1 IPDDRHESRDRNC
14 VSNLDS
20 RDSSSY
26 LKSRN
31 ISYHD
36 DESPSYSSRNRSS
49 RESSVSSRAS
59 YVGNATS
66 SSSGTRNVSS
76 STGINNHPDTEGH
89 EPAVNA
95 SSSHHGT
102 SSASYQNMPESNL
115 QDGLFHEYKKYGS
128 IVSVKFYDEGVNRHA
143 IVVFRKPEQ
152 AEKALIESKNK
163 QFFGNQI
170 DAVLYIDPTAEPNE
184 ENEPTTTLTSHKF
197 AVDPSEIDEYHPR
210 ATRTLFVGNLD
221 KDISKSDLTNKFN
234 QFGEILEI
242 DIKSTQH
249 TPYAFIQFTDISS
262 VVKAMRKYDGELM
275 GSTRLKC
282 GFGKSFPSSCV
293 WLCDNKDDSK
303 DRAFTDRDK
312 VHTQLNRYGNIKNS
326 ISSADRKSWLIFFDT
341 CDEARKAI
349 EELHNKPINGRKV
362 MVDFASRDFQNF
374 FIGKHSVKSED
385 ATHRASRSSTSSWTG
400 NNSTGSLDYED
411 RGSYESSRS
420 RSLYHHHQSSSRS
433 SSSSIPSQLLRSNSG
448 TSSSYSASRQR
459 SQSPSSSPATLST
472 FSRFS
477 SSSGNGKSSKY
488 DYHHESSSRTSS
500 RPYRYENED
509 IDDVGEDS
517 HLSSSSKRE
526 SSSSSRYRS
535 HHISENYISENS
547 PKVRRDS
554 SPYGPYGNSSSKS
567 DADGF
572 ASSSRSARSSNLE
585 DIKGHEDGSHGS
597 LRRLNSHKTYHKSG
611 RDSPPLPPTHSSFR
625 KSGLA
630 SSGSSTSSNSRSP
643 VRDSK
648 ATSYYLDR
656 TSISPVTSPRASG
669 HSFHDGDTQHEL
681 SLHSVS
687 KLDNSIGSW
696 RRKSTEDRDSAHY
709 RDYPSGEVPPRS
721 RIQEPISESN
731 DGLFA
736 GTSSTREHSR
746 EYYRSRESALHR
758 TNSSPSASLTYQNRS
773 ETLKR
778 KHSTLESDDDSV
790 LGTVQERKK
799 RLMACIEPTLAP
811 AGSSTIIINNNNIS
825 ASSSVSASQTAPVP
839 PTTPLKSTTLVEPPR
854 LCPSKSLDA
863 VEVNGLRLKQ
873 RDAIPP
879 VSVDTLKRRS
889 SSSSS
894 SSSLI
899 PNSLVAST
907 GNNGTREGKLVT
919 VLAST
924 ALPERVVIMISAN
937 LKHWMTC
944 HHPPS
949 SDAPTHM
956 MLYKVPLFLKEFW
969 SNPPKNDN
977 SSLSNSSSVVPPS
990 SNTLLT
996 TATSTTTT
1004 TPISSATPS
1013 IVMPGNH
1020 ISIPPFTPTSTS
1032 PKSCNTIMSP
1042 LGSHSPV
1049 PKSRLSRDRLSTD
1062 TNSIDS
1068 KRPNDLDDVSDPDDV
1083 SPLRT
1088 SSLDD
1093 QIKAL
1098 DEKIASSAVMTS
1110 FSSMRMEKTPTI
1122 DYSKYNIKKKS
1133 QSSTNN
1139 SSTVQL
1145 NNSTESESSEI
1156 FKNLL
1161 SKSSAFDQDAK
1172 RLEHINES
1180 RKDNDLE
1187 SVMLSPK
1194 TKTAPNLFR
1203 SAKPISSSGSK
1214 HESSASLINQISSS
1228 KSSATEKATNEE
1240 SSLSGSTST
1249 ATPGTPNSAPVRSA
1263 SNSMFPQFHRSS
1275 SIPTTTN
1282 ASNSTTTTTTTSS
1295 LSRNAFPSNKKES
1308 SHSTSNSTATASG
1321 KSSDGKSKTD
1331 LGSSSKSVMTSKEVS
1346 KKDSNQPVAASSA
1359 KHEATAA
1366 SSRKDSITKHSAQKP
1381 DFFKT
1386 HKSESSSKP
1395 EIPASRK
1402 EHKHSGESDHTSNH
1416 VDSDHHREKS
1426 SGAEHSKH
1434 SNKDRDHKDD
1444 HKDHKSKSSDAS
1456 SSHKS
1461 EKHKEKSNDGHSSLS
1476 NHSSKDKEKIERK
1489 MEKNLLKEKEKKKRE
1504 KEKQREKDLKE
1515 SGGSK
1520 DKNKELLRQKA
1531 PERSDKKSNE
1541 KDKEKSR
1548 DKDRSSEKDKKKKY
1562 KKQKDFSM
1570 DDDLRA
1576 ILMSI
1581 ADSEEPYYFSMYDKL
1596 LELSD
1601 SSENELKRAAAA
1613 SSLKKKNNNKIIKKD
1628 KERPSDIGSPVKEK
1642 QVDKPDMHEKLTKEQ
1657 EKERE
1662 LQKIKKMKAE
1672 RKEKEREAEVKRDI
1686 RADKEKEK
1694 EREKRP
1700 RSDDEAHSKMLQM
1713 AKRKKKKI
1721 KEKQLLKEKRL
1732 FGYNKDDGKSR
1743 TSEQVATS
1751 KRVCFHL
1758 KTDPGDRSPTKNNA
1772 YLSSKIQKQHS
1783 HSKKEEESKDLN
1795 RKRKKSSKNK
1805 DREKSRKDSESSDSK
1820 KSSDK
1825 KDKDYRSSLL
1835 DSSSN
1840 DGEAILISP
1849 TRTSQ
1854 PPPKTDFKSLLLPSS
1869 TSVNTTAIQL
1879 KVTTPPKT
1887 PEAVSSSR
1895 SSSYTEDL
1903 GLVHRTCD
1911 DGSSSDSR
1919 LDEELIN
1926 DAKKLEEW
1934 MNNDAKNNDSYDSNL
1949 SGSSS
1954 PLNSSS
1960 KPLRQTDLSLLPQ
1973 LVPTFSTECSTLDS
1987 NNIPT
1992 FFTPASQRCYDEEA
2006 AIQSLKLQKELESK
2020 DAHEHH
2026 HHQIKPKTF
2035 ESMPPFPLFA
2045 GNLEEQQSVDEPAT
2059 SFTRNVLKVPSED
2072 GATSLIPAE
2081 TECSTSK
2088 AISPQVEVDNQRK
2101 TEDDLAVAAL
2111 LQDMEEPSHAE
2122 SGAHDRSSIDQ
2133 THSEEIV
2140 PSFMNI
2146 FSSRSSSD
2154 GHRTESLL
2162 TTPSSQAIV
2171 VSNSA
2176 NVLPSI
2182 IGAPDIT
2189 VDENELSAAL
2199 RKIEMPCPQTEH
2211 KDQPIKDAPELMFND
2226 EDDDEQSLTIVD
2238 ENIEKSLA
2246 DDSELRPPSQ
2256 TEIKKPLISTIGMTP
2271 TFGNLKPFGFEPSI
2285 CLPKPSTASIADII
2299 KDSIKDSLKE
2309 NAKLVDPLKV
2319 DPFKSEEV
2327 VVKPLE
2333 RSEKRTIDLH
2343 MSMPILTSFVDH
2355 KNQSETISIKER
2367 TRSTDSDKSEPMKS
2381 PFANFLSPRSVHSD
2395 VSLPEKKSTSP
2406 VITNELSFTDVLSAQ
2421 LAEDKRDS
2429 CSESV
2434 ISDKTEIE
2442 EESVSE
2448 LFNESVMKASTSD
2461 LPTVTIE
2468 ETTVPPPPPPAS
2480 TISETKS
2487 TSVKLVSEESEPEC
2501 ESVPP
2506 KSKRGRKP
2514 KNRKLSD
2521 TSLHSPRS
2529 DGDLETHSQ
2538 MASLSINTSNL
2549 TCSSG
2554 NLLLSPTSNSN
2565 TSSTTTTSDISPGSQ
2580 GKRGAAKL
2588 QLQQQ
2593 QQQLSYGIRRSVRSA
2608 AAAATVANSNT
2619 VLDLDDADLSL
2630 DEPPTSQAT
2639 KEQEQVEEDA
2649 GGVKKSKRGRKKK
2662 NLGNVVEHI
2671 KILEDDKSKKDKQLH
2686 VLNSTSSGEVRPNKP
2701 ASNFDVFEF
2710 RESDEDEPVPLNTH
2724 FLTSEDKRH
2733 SEPPPMQQQHQT
2745 TFESCI
2751 SPNKTAALP
2760 SEITIS
2766 AASAVQPA
2774 LEASAGATSGILGD
2788 NTSPVTGK
2796 EYVSEMNQHGKHG
2809 GMKMI
2814 IRLKDGQEDF
2824 TGAMEP
2830 TAGKTAKNLH
2840 IEDSK
2845 SNDGM
2850 SNSSGTAGSILSD
2863 STNSIKGVRKSARL
2877 MSQVPKT
2884 TIEDT
2889 IEDVIKTKADEKAN
2903 ASKRIT
2909 RSYRKSDDTVSASHA
2924 SGDMSEESDDPK
2936 NSATRPYRVTRS
2948 RGVAATDGPE
2958 GSASTSSLEGTVSQQ
2973 PRSVGHIT
2981 PVTSPLPAARTP
2993 KKSTDSMEH
3002 TELLIP
3008 PQAQTPT
3015 APGEGVLSA
3024 SASSEECEIIERQ
3037 QSSLSEEGSAQAVA
3051 LPKMASSS
3059 PTSSRIG
3066 AEYVEPPPSS
3076 VIHSTGNVEQVTTT
3090 SIQSA
3095 GAAVSAVNTTVTA
3108 ISAAVTSSLSPSV
3121 VSVSTMAATV
3131 APPSTPQ
3138 PVFSNS
3144 AITSPTYI
3152 LQDIPNIS
3160 ERIHHSSTALKLK
3173 TGKGYFFEATSSMPI
3188 STSSVSTPLESP
3200 AISSITPV
3208 TPSLISPPASSAS
3221 PKAVEINPVSVAPIL
3236 PSVSPITGSQ
3246 SITIK
3251 AKTQPPVGPS
3261 MTQLVTPPEMW
3272 PASTI
3277 SKAPVCT
3284 VPSTISTSVHT
3295 PSPFSES
3302 SIDSAGIVQPPLA
3315 HVSKLTV
3322 TPPALANDAAALG
3335 GVVTTHQPT
3344 VALSTAPINALS
3356 TPIGK
3361 STATSKPPPSNLGQP
3376 QAPLLPPE
3384 IAAHFG
3390 AFPPHLMP
3398 PNPHQLAQEYMANAA
3413 ASQQHL
3419 NIMQQKQQQVQAQQ
3433 AASGSRP
3440 LKSTDSRSSPG
3451 FVSPA
3456 PPPHLVPPPTELQ
3469 QQQAAFAAAG
3479 LPSHHRPPVTS
3490 ATGQPPVLP
3499 PRSGFTGLSP
3509 ELLAQQRIYASI
3521 CSQLPQELRQN
3532 GPSALSRHP
3541 LQPISREHHMVEPAF
3556 HLDPSAMPPPIGQ
3569 RNMNFPGGMHLHYP
3583 FTGMPQPDRYVSPE
3597 ATLMQSLYGMGGQGP
3612 VPVHNFAGGAP
3623 NPTDLSKP
3631 GANQTSTTPEPMKR
3645 STAPKAAQAEAAYL
3659 SQMHR
3664 QMTSPSGIPTTYRKD
3679 LPTVQEPSAEL
3690 IRSQMAAMAP
3700 GGGALPM
3707 TMPAQMSQQQPPLS
3721 RTSSTVGPP
3730 PHPHLSRPSES
3741 PIAEQTLVS
3750 RPPTADIDPHIVA
3763 GLSLDAPAMKTLR
3776 NEQPQVQPVPQVQ
3789 PPPANVGSAPSSS
3802 NESIVTKYPILWSG
3816 LLALKNDSV
3825 SVQMHFVSGNR
3836 EISRRAL
3843 PQFSEINMQ
3852 PLRITQRMRLDQVQL
3867 SALERKIQ
3875 ANEDF
3880 CILLALPCGRD
3891 NNDVLVQSN
3900 NLKLFFINYM
3910 QSKQAAGIVNTNDQ
3924 TCSYITHIIPSCQ
3937 FSDEHLVGAA
3947 PDLMHSLA
3955 GISQLMVVITA
3966 NQGTGPTPP
3975 GF

>member
-1 IPDDRHESRDRNC
+1 
-14 VSNLDS
+14 
-20 RDSSSY
+20 
-26 LKSRN
+26 
-31 ISYHD
+31 
-36 DESPSYSSRNRSS
+36 
-49 RESSVSSRAS
+49 
-59 YVGNATS
+59 
-66 SSSGTRNVSS
+66 
-76 STGINNHPDTEGH
+76 
-89 EPAVNA
+89 
-95 SSSHHGT
+95 
-102 SSASYQNMPESNL
+102 M
-115 QDGLFHEYKKYGS
+115 
-128 IVSVKFYDEGVNRHA
+128 
-143 IVVFRKPEQ
+143 
-152 AEKALIESKNK
+152 
-163 QFFGNQI
+163 
-170 DAVLYIDPTAEPNE
+170 
-184 ENEPTTTLTSHKF
+184 
-197 AVDPSEIDEYHPR
+197 
-210 ATRTLFVGNLD
+210 
-221 KDISKSDLTNKFN
+221 
-234 QFGEILEI
+234 
-242 DIKSTQH
+242 
-249 TPYAFIQFTDISS
+249 
-262 VVKAMRKYDGELM
+262 
-275 GSTRLKC
+275 
-282 GFGKSFPSSCV
+282 
-293 WLCDNKDDSK
+293 
-303 DRAFTDRDK
+303 
-312 VHTQLNRYGNIKNS
+312 
-326 ISSADRKSWLIFFDT
+326 
-341 CDEARKAI
+341 
-349 EELHNKPINGRKV
+349 
-362 MVDFASRDFQNF
+362 
-374 FIGKHSVKSED
+374 
-385 ATHRASRSSTSSWTG
+385 
-400 NNSTGSLDYED
+400 
-411 RGSYESSRS
+411 
-420 RSLYHHHQSSSRS
+420 
-433 SSSSIPSQLLRSNSG
+433 
-448 TSSSYSASRQR
+448 
-459 SQSPSSSPATLST
+459 
-472 FSRFS
+472 
-477 SSSGNGKSSKY
+477 
-488 DYHHESSSRTSS
+488 
-500 RPYRYENED
+500 
-509 IDDVGEDS
+509 
-517 HLSSSSKRE
+517 
-526 SSSSSRYRS
+526 
-535 HHISENYISENS
+535 
-547 PKVRRDS
+547 
-554 SPYGPYGNSSSKS
+554 
-567 DADGF
+567 
-572 ASSSRSARSSNLE
+572 
-585 DIKGHEDGSHGS
+585 
-597 LRRLNSHKTYHKSG
+597 
-611 RDSPPLPPTHSSFR
+611 
-625 KSGLA
+625 
-630 SSGSSTSSNSRSP
+630 
-643 VRDSK
+643 
-648 ATSYYLDR
+648 
-656 TSISPVTSPRASG
+656 
-669 HSFHDGDTQHEL
+669 
-681 SLHSVS
+681 
-687 KLDNSIGSW
+687 
-696 RRKSTEDRDSAHY
+696 
-709 RDYPSGEVPPRS
+709 
-721 RIQEPISESN
+721 
-731 DGLFA
+731 
-736 GTSSTREHSR
+736 
-746 EYYRSRESALHR
+746 
-758 TNSSPSASLTYQNRS
+758 
-773 ETLKR
+773 
-778 KHSTLESDDDSV
+778 
-790 LGTVQERKK
+790 
-799 RLMACIEPTLAP
+799 
-811 AGSSTIIINNNNIS
+811 
-825 ASSSVSASQTAPVP
+825 
-839 PTTPLKSTTLVEPPR
+839 
-854 LCPSKSLDA
+854 
-863 VEVNGLRLKQ
+863 
-873 RDAIPP
+873 
-879 VSVDTLKRRS
+879 
-889 SSSSS
+889 
-894 SSSLI
+894 
-899 PNSLVAST
+899 
-907 GNNGTREGKLVT
+907 
-919 VLAST
+919 
-924 ALPERVVIMISAN
+924 
-937 LKHWMTC
+937 
-944 HHPPS
+944 
-949 SDAPTHM
+949 
-956 MLYKVPLFLKEFW
+956 
-969 SNPPKNDN
+969 
-977 SSLSNSSSVVPPS
+977 
-990 SNTLLT
+990 
-996 TATSTTTT
+996 
-1004 TPISSATPS
+1004 
-1013 IVMPGNH
+1013 
-1020 ISIPPFTPTSTS
+1020 
-1032 PKSCNTIMSP
+1032 
-1042 LGSHSPV
+1042 
-1049 PKSRLSRDRLSTD
+1049 
-1062 TNSIDS
+1062 
-1068 KRPNDLDDVSDPDDV
+1068 
-1083 SPLRT
+1083 
-1088 SSLDD
+1088 
-1093 QIKAL
+1093 
-1098 DEKIASSAVMTS
+1098 
-1110 FSSMRMEKTPTI
+1110 
-1122 DYSKYNIKKKS
+1122 
-1133 QSSTNN
+1133 
-1139 SSTVQL
+1139 
-1145 NNSTESESSEI
+1145 
-1156 FKNLL
+1156 
-1161 SKSSAFDQDAK
+1161 
-1172 RLEHINES
+1172 
-1180 RKDNDLE
+1180 
-1187 SVMLSPK
+1187 
-1194 TKTAPNLFR
+1194 
-1203 SAKPISSSGSK
+1203 
-1214 HESSASLINQISSS
+1214 
-1228 KSSATEKATNEE
+1228 
-1240 SSLSGSTST
+1240 
-1249 ATPGTPNSAPVRSA
+1249 
-1263 SNSMFPQFHRSS
+1263 
-1275 SIPTTTN
+1275 
-1282 ASNSTTTTTTTSS
+1282 
-1295 LSRNAFPSNKKES
+1295 
-1308 SHSTSNSTATASG
+1308 
-1321 KSSDGKSKTD
+1321 
-1331 LGSSSKSVMTSKEVS
+1331 S

-1581 ADSEEPYYFSMYDKL
+1581 ADSEEPYYFSMYDKVKQRSQRDQKASTTTSSEGKSSKTNQSKGKGKKIDTSYSSSSDDSSSSDSDSDSDSGRRQKKKSVKHGQRSKSSTFRMSDDDDDDDDDDEDENEDNDNDGADEDDDNDDDLPPRKKLKKGIVEDTDSEVESTKPPAKEEDEPKRANKYAKKL

-1721 KEKQLLKEKRL
+1721 KEKQLSKEKRL

-1743 TSEQVATS
+1743 TSEQSRHKQTSLLSSEDGSSDSSESEDIPIKKAVSGHKATLPGLDGDMRSHTILKPHSSNEKSAHRHNDKDLLVS
-1751 KRVCFHL
+1751 KEQCAKEKDNKANNQMERHFATKEKAEKVIE
-1758 KTDPGDRSPTKNNA
+1758 KEKRAGDRSPTKNNA

-3541 LQPISREHHMVEPAF
+3541 LQPISREVYYPFGPSQEQALAELTKNPLKFQQMQLQHQHQQQQQQSSSGKKDDGYHRSAQPIAEEPHKHQPPQHHMVEPAF